1 MISVQDAI
9 STLVAHRGE
18 RATVMCALSQALGA
32 TLSEDILAKVTL
44 PPRDASA
51 MDGYAVKLADVR
63 QLGAKLMVIGEAPAG
78 SPFQGSVGNNE
89 AVRIFTGGAV
99 PDGADHIVIQENT
112 QLRGDTLTTT
122 TCLLYTSPSPRD
134 S

>member
-9 STLVAHRGE
+9 ATLVAHRGE
-18 RATVMCALSQALGA
+18 RQIVMCALNQALGA
-32 TLSEDILAKVTL
+32 TLSKDILAKVTL

-63 QLGAKLMVIGEAPAG
+63 QLGSKLMVIGEAPAG
-78 SPFQGSVGNNE
+78 SPFQGTVDDGE

-99 PDGADHIVIQENT
+99 PDGADHIV
-112 QLRGDTLTTT
+112 
-122 TCLLYTSPSPRD
+122 CLLYTSPSPRD
-134 S
+134 ATLSRMPSSA

>member
-9 STLVAHRGE
+9 ATLVAHRGE
-18 RATVMCALSQALGA
+18 RQIVMCALNQALGA
-32 TLSEDILAKVTL
+32 TLSKDILAKVTL

-63 QLGAKLMVIGEAPAG
+63 QLGSKLMVIGEAPAG
-78 SPFQGSVGNNE
+78 SPFQGTVDDGE

-99 PDGADHIVIQENT
+99 PDGADHIVIQENA
-112 QLRGDTLTTT
+112 QLHLS
-122 TCLLYTSPSPRD
+122 LIHI
-134 S
+134 